1 MKFVEKSWRAAR
13 GPFESGGRRGGGGAG
28 ACTAS
33 MRACVRVYTRCDA
46 MCDEAAMCKNCEC
59 DVDGSDGEPMPHIRY
74 AHSEPRGCDVTS
86 GLHAPGSYPPVRSP
100 TVSDLREPST
110 TRADPLSSSLFS
122 FLLLIDLSLHSLET
136 IEFMGPL
143 IGGVS

>member
-1 MKFVEKSWRAAR
+1 MALSKA
-13 GPFESGGRRGGGGAG
+13 GGGGEEGGAG